1 MIAWIAPGDPPDR
14 FPPVER
20 ALTEPEGLLAAGGD
34 LSCERL
40 EAAYR
45 RGIFPWFSPGQPVL
59 WWSPNPREVLIPGEF
74 HCSRSLARRLRRGDF
89 EWRMDSD
96 FEAVIDGCAAPRARS
111 PGTWITPDMRAAYC
125 ALHARGLAHS
135 AEAWRNGRLAGGL
148 YGVRIGG
155 VFYGESMF
163 SREADGS
170 KAALAGLVRHC
181 LDEGIGLLDCQL
193 PNPHLRSLGS
203 RAMPRA
209 EFLARLAAAGASP

>member
-89 EWRMDSD
+89 EWRMDSA

-111 PGTWITPDMRAAYC
+111 PGTWITPDMRAAIAAY
-125 ALHARGLAHS
+125 LQRE
-135 AEAWRNGRLAGGL
+135 AEAVGEYAEQAAQHVPFRAG
-148 YGVRIGG
+148 
-155 VFYGESMF
+155 
-163 SREADGS
+163 
-170 KAALAGLVRHC
+170 
-181 LDEGIGLLDCQL
+181 
-193 PNPHLRSLGS
+193 P
-203 RAMPRA
+203 
-209 EFLARLAAAGASP
+209 

>member
-89 EWRMDSD
+89 EWRMDSA

-135 AEAWRNGRLAGGL
+135 AEAWRNGQLAGGL

-163 SREADGS
+163 SREPDGS

-181 LDEGIGLLDCQL
+181 LDVGIALLDCQL

-209 EFLARLAAAGASP
+209 EFLARLAAAGAGP